1 MAVVR
6 DRVGNVLGNREAV
19 DDRGLSYVVR
29 AGIVEPL
36 AKRGQ
41 LRVVVAT
48 MGLAAGI
55 NFSMRSVLVTGT
67 HYQAGN
73 FQRQVRPDELLQM
86 FGRAGRRG
94 LDDFGYVLVTP
105 DIPTLHDAHPLK
117 LRRAEP
123 VDWPSMIGVMCQA
136 ALRDED
142 PFQRAKELTARLFSS
157 KPLTVGV
164 ERFYEAL
171 TRPASSGQAH
181 SAGSGQA
188 HSPSSGRARSTGR
201 GRPRPRD
208 NREAR
213 SPAQARDPP

>member
-1 MAVVR
+1 MAAELAAALSSSLTMNEPLTLTKEQKALVG
-6 DRVGNVLGNREAV
+6 DRFGNLLRNGVAFHHS
-19 DDRGLSYVVR
+19 GLSYVVR

-105 DIPTLHDAHPLK
+105 DIPSLHESHPLK
-117 LRRAEP
+117 LRPAAP
-123 VDWPSMIGVMCQA
+123 GNAPSMIGVMCQA

-157 KPLTVGV
+157 
-164 ERFYEAL
+164 
-171 TRPASSGQAH
+171 
-181 SAGSGQA
+181 
-188 HSPSSGRARSTGR
+188 
-201 GRPRPRD
+201 
-208 NREAR
+208 
-213 SPAQARDPP
+213 

>member
-19 DDRGLSYVVR
+19 DDRGLSYVVG
-29 AGIVEPL
+29 AGIVELL
-36 AKRGQ
+36 AKRGK

-105 DIPTLHDAHPLK
+105 DIPRLHDAHPLK

-123 VDWPSMIGVMCQA
+123 VDWPSMFGVM
-136 ALRDED
+136 
-142 PFQRAKELTARLFSS
+142 
-157 KPLTVGV
+157 
-164 ERFYEAL
+164 
-171 TRPASSGQAH
+171 
-181 SAGSGQA
+181 
-188 HSPSSGRARSTGR
+188 
-201 GRPRPRD
+201 
-208 NREAR
+208 REAAF
-213 SPAQARDPP
+213 PAQHPFHPTNHLTPRLSPP